1 MSEINNI
8 VDDRKNN
15 VADDTSANNVNTN
28 ITNSNNIELTYGNI
42 DSKDIPLVMSEPYS
56 NSVGRK
62 NSWLSIIIVVLL
74 ILSIFIF
81 KEYLNKKD
89 IRYQTH
95 KMLITEKKS
104 LLNRCDLLANKI
116 QPPNAKY
123 IEINIP
129 KESFPNITIQQLNC
143 LFSYQITSYDG
154 KFLQLKGSW
163 IDMGTIYKCILILP
177 NYMNLSSF
185 VLHTLMQQL
194 FAKGWNNTF
203 KSFNLLIK
211 DKGHKIIWKD
221 TIILDINTGDSSVGN
236 IGDGY
241 IPIQFDLEKYY

>member
-1 MSEINNI
+1 MSES
-8 VDDRKNN
+8 D
-15 VADDTSANNVNTN
+15 
-28 ITNSNNIELTYGNI
+28 NIELTYGNI
-42 DSKDIPLVMSEPYS
+42 NTKDIPLVMSEPHS
-56 NSVGRK
+56 DSVGRK
-62 NSWLSIIIVVLL
+62 NGWLFIIITVLL
-74 ILSIFIF
+74 ILVFFIM
-81 KEYLNKKD
+81 KEYYNKKM
-89 IRYQTH
+89 IRTQTH
-95 KMLITEKKS
+95 KMLITKKKS
-104 LLNRCDLLANKI
+104 LLQRCDLLANKI

-129 KESFPNITIQQLNC
+129 KESFPNINLQQLNC

-163 IDMGTIYKCILILP
+163 IDNGNIYKCILVLP
-177 NYMNLSSF
+177 NYMNLSSL

-194 FAKGWNNTF
+194 YANGWNNTF
-203 KSFNLLIK
+203 KSLNLLVK

-221 TIILDINTGDSSVGN
+221 TIILDINAGDSSVGN